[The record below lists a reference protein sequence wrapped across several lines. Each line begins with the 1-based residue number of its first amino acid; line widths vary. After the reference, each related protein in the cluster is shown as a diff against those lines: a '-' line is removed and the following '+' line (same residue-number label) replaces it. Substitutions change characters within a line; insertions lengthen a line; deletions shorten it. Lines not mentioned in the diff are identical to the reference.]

1 MHSVIQ
7 QGEILAGHARRERIP
22 ERAMAIKD
30 LSTEHPLAA
39 GSGPPAALQPPPAP
53 GMGAWPKRNGAV
65 SGTRGHGAGVKARD
79 RGCAGREQRVRA
91 DCVSP
96 ARCLRFDR
104 SAFLVEGIWLYNRF
118 QERSG

>member
-1 MHSVIQ
+1 MHSGIQ

-22 ERAMAIKD
+22 GRAMAIKD

-39 GSGPPAALQPPPAP
+39 GSGPPAALQPPPPPAP

-79 RGCAGREQRVRA
+79 GLCWKGAEGQSRLRVS
-91 DCVSP
+91 CSVP
-96 ARCLRFDR
+96 
-104 SAFLVEGIWLYNRF
+104 EI
-118 QERSG
+118 